1 MRFREKKL
9 IFVMC
14 WFHMAV
20 WLYVWPYS
28 PPHPPPPPPQEQ
40 EEGLFIFSIS
50 KQRENLVKIHASVP
64 F

>member
-1 MRFREKKL
+1 
-9 IFVMC
+9 VMP
-14 WFHMAV
+14 FF
-20 WLYVWPYS
+20 
-28 PPHPPPPPPQEQ
+28 PPPPPPPPPQEQ